1 MTRAGVAP
9 SLDRMAEGERGA
21 KRGNS
26 GQFKPGDPRI
36 RPGPGRPTDKA
47 RAEWKALAQQ
57 GRKALKDQKI
67 LDNPDHPVFPFA
79 LKHSTQY
86 GEGLPVQQVDV
97 TSGGLPLNLIN
108 APGLD

>member
-1 MTRAGVAP
+1 M
-9 SLDRMAEGERGA
+9 DRMADGQRA
-21 KRGNS
+21 KKTAPGRP
-26 GQFKPGDPRI
+26 FEKGDPRI

-47 RAEWKALAQQ
+47 KAEWKALAQQ
-57 GRKALKDQKI
+57 GRKALRDQKI
-67 LDNPDHPVFPFA
+67 LENPDHPVFPFA

>member
-1 MTRAGVAP
+1 
-9 SLDRMAEGERGA
+9 MAEGKPAG
-21 KRGNS
+21 KRAG
-26 GQFKPGDPRI
+26 GKPFATGHDPR
-36 RPGPGRPTDKA
+36 RNTKPGPGRPTDKA
-47 RAEWKALAQQ
+47 KAEWRALAQQ

-97 TSGGLPLNLIN
+97 TSGGLPLNLLN
-108 APGLD
+108 SPGLD